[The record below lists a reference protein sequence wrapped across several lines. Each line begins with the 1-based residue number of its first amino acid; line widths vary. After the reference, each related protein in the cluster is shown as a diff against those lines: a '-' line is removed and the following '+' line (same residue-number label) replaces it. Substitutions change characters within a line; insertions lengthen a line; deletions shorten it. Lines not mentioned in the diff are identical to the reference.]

1 MRPFLI
7 GDEGPEI
14 HDIQQRLL
22 ELGFPIDATELEG
35 RFGDAT
41 ANAVRAFQERRH
53 LRVDG
58 VVGPDTW
65 GQLVEAGYRLGD
77 RVLYLRVPLF
87 RGDDVRDLQRMLNAL
102 GFDAGREDG
111 MFGVQTERAIR
122 EFQDNTGDAADGIA
136 GPSTIRALQR
146 MRPSE
151 SGPGREMV
159 REREELRSQRASIE
173 GRVIAIDPG
182 PRPDGVLEAAVVT
195 RLIERLSAIGAKA
208 ISLGPEAGPADPSR
222 SAATANEVD
231 ASLCISFVAGTEVG
245 AGPICSYFGSGRT
258 HSPAGMLLARL
269 IVEELEP
276 AIGRPGRVRPL
287 SGTLLRETRMPA
299 VQVELSAERDDDPGF
314 ADRVADAVAHGI
326 RRFCSDRS

>member
-1 MRPFLI
+1 MRSFLI

-22 ELGFPIDATELEG
+22 ALGFPIDAAELEG

-41 ANAVRAFQERRH
+41 DHAVRAFQEGRH

-111 MFGVQTERAIR
+111 MFGPTTDRAIR
-122 EFQDNTGDAADGIA
+122 EFQGNIGDAADGIA
-136 GPSTIRALQR
+136 GPSTVRALQR
-146 MRPSE
+146 MRPHE
-151 SGPGREMV
+151 TGPGRAMV
-159 REREELRSQRASIE
+159 REREELRSLRPAIE
-173 GRVIAIDPG
+173 GRVIAVDHG
-182 PRPDGVLEAAVVT
+182 PRPQPLMESRLVARVADG
-195 RLIERLSAIGAKA
+195 LSAIGAKA
-208 ISLGPEAGPADPSR
+208 IAIGAVEGGPDPSR
-222 SAATANEVD
+222 SAAAANEVD
-231 ASLCISFVAGTEVG
+231 ASLCVSFVAGTEAAE
-245 AGPICSYFGSGRT
+245 AGPICSYFGSART
-258 HSPAGMLLARL
+258 HSPAGMLLARM

-276 AIGRPGRVRPL
+276 AVGRPGRIRPL

-299 VQVELSAERDDDPGF
+299 VQIELADDDIAAGH
-314 ADRVADAVAHGI
+314 ADRVAGAVTRGI
-326 RRFCSDRS
+326 RRFCSE

>member
-1 MRPFLI
+1 VRPFLI

-159 REREELRSQRASIE
+159 REREELRSRSTPARDPTASS
-173 GRVIAIDPG
+173 R
-182 PRPDGVLEAAVVT
+182 PRW
-195 RLIERLSAIGAKA
+195 
-208 ISLGPEAGPADPSR
+208 
-222 SAATANEVD
+222 
-231 ASLCISFVAGTEVG
+231 
-245 AGPICSYFGSGRT
+245 
-258 HSPAGMLLARL
+258 
-269 IVEELEP
+269 
-276 AIGRPGRVRPL
+276 
-287 SGTLLRETRMPA
+287 
-299 VQVELSAERDDDPGF
+299 
-314 ADRVADAVAHGI
+314 
-326 RRFCSDRS
+326 